1 MVAYNLDSPADEQEY
16 IAAIRAYAGEQFN
29 ASLEAAGFNRL
40 ETGKQRAE
48 REANR
53 WVDRFSR
60 SRRYPATATAQRIR
74 AARDLFLDVFAE
86 DWDNRLDGVG
96 NLD

>member
-16 IAAIRAYAGEQFN
+16 IATIRVYAGEQFN
-29 ASLEAAGFNRL
+29 ASLDVAGIAHL
-40 ETGKQRAE
+40 ESGKERAE

-53 WVDRFSR
+53 WIDRFSR
-60 SRRYPATATAQRIR
+60 SRRYPVPATAQRIR

-86 DWDNRLDGVG
+86 DWDNRVEQV
-96 NLD
+96 NHPA

>member
-16 IAAIRAYAGEQFN
+16 IAEIRAYAGEQFS
-29 ASLEAAGFNRL
+29 ASLEAAGIARL
-40 ETGKQRAE
+40 ESGKQRAE

-53 WVDRFSR
+53 WIDRFSR
-60 SRRYPATATAQRIR
+60 SRRYPVTATAQRIR

-86 DWDNRLDGVG
+86 DWDNRMDQLIHPA
-96 NLD
+96 